1 MICFSFAALCGERA
15 RTLENTVCGEMVTRG
30 RLERRTIAGIDKE
43 GIMGQKVR
51 PTGFRV
57 GIMEDWRSRWYA
69 SKHEFAD
76 LLVEDFKIR
85 AFIKKK
91 YGFSGIP
98 KIEIERTRDAVTVL
112 LSTARPGVIIGRK
125 GAEVE
130 ILQKDLQE
138 LTGRRIEIKIVEVA
152 RPEIDAQL
160 ISEDIAEQLQKRSSF
175 RRTMKRAI
183 EQTMD
188 GGAKGVKIQLSGRLG
203 GTEMSRTE
211 ATAAGSVPLST
222 LRARIDYGFTE
233 AKTAQGHIG
242 IKVWVNQGDYLKME
256 AGDALDAQAGQV
268 PKKPKRP
275 RKR

>member
-1 MICFSFAALCGERA
+1 
-15 RTLENTVCGEMVTRG
+15 
-30 RLERRTIAGIDKE
+30 
-43 GIMGQKVR
+43 MGQKVR

-69 SKHEFAD
+69 SKHEFSD

-85 AFIKKK
+85 KFIKAK
-91 YGFSGIP
+91 YSYAGIP
-98 KIEIERTRDAVTVL
+98 KIEIERTRDAVTVF
-112 LSTARPGVIIGRK
+112 LSTARPGIIIGRK
-125 GAEVE
+125 GAEVDKLKDE
-130 ILQKDLQE
+130 LQG
-138 LTGRRIEIKIVEVA
+138 LTGRRIEVKIVEVN

-175 RRTMKRAI
+175 RRTIKRSL

-203 GTEMSRTE
+203 GSEMSRTE
-211 ATAAGSVPLST
+211 GANLGSIPLST
-222 LRARIDYGFTE
+222 LRARIDYGFAE

-242 IKVWVNQGDYLKME
+242 IKVWVNQGDYLKTE
-256 AGDALDAQAGQV
+256 GGTDAHDAQAGQV

>member
-1 MICFSFAALCGERA
+1 
-15 RTLENTVCGEMVTRG
+15 
-30 RLERRTIAGIDKE
+30 
-43 GIMGQKVR
+43 MGQKIR

-69 SKHEFAD
+69 SKHEFKD

-85 AFIKKK
+85 KFIKGK
-91 YGFSGIP
+91 YSYAGIP
-98 KIEIERTRDAVTVL
+98 KVEIERTRDAVKVIL
-112 LSTARPGVIIGRK
+112 FTARPGIIIGRK
-125 GAEVE
+125 GAEVDKLKDE
-130 ILQKDLQE
+130 LQG
-138 LTGRRIEIKIVEVA
+138 LTGRRIEVKIVEVN

-175 RRTMKRAI
+175 RRTMKRSL

-188 GGAKGVKIQLSGRLG
+188 GGAKGIKIQLSGRLG
-203 GTEMSRTE
+203 GSEMSRTE
-211 ATAAGSVPLST
+211 MANLGSIPLST
-222 LRARIDYGFTE
+222 LRARIDYGFSE

-242 IKVWVNQGDYLKME
+242 IKVWVNQGDYLKTE
-256 AGDALDAQAGQV
+256 GGTDAHDAQAGQV

>member
-1 MICFSFAALCGERA
+1 
-15 RTLENTVCGEMVTRG
+15 
-30 RLERRTIAGIDKE
+30 
-43 GIMGQKVR
+43 MGQKVR

-69 SKHEFAD
+69 TKHEFSD

-85 AFIKKK
+85 KFIKKK
-91 YGFSGIP
+91 YGYAGIP
-98 KIEIERTRDAVTVL
+98 KIEIERTRDAVTVIL
-112 LSTARPGVIIGRK
+112 HAARPGVIIGRK
-125 GAEVE
+125 GSEVE
-130 ILQKDLQE
+130 KLQE
-138 LTGRRIEIKIVEVA
+138 ELQGLTGRRIEIKIQEVA

-175 RRTMKRAI
+175 RRTIKRAL

-188 GGAKGVKIQLSGRLG
+188 GGAKGVKVLLAGRLG
-203 GTEMSRTE
+203 GSEMSRSE
-211 ATAAGSVPLST
+211 GSNLGSIPLST
-222 LRARIDYGFTE
+222 LRAKIDYGFAE

-242 IKVWVNQGDYLKME
+242 VKVWVNQGDYLKME
-256 AGDALDAQAGQV
+256 GSDASDAQAGQV

>member
-1 MICFSFAALCGERA
+1 
-15 RTLENTVCGEMVTRG
+15 
-30 RLERRTIAGIDKE
+30 
-43 GIMGQKVR
+43 MGQKVR

-69 SKHEFAD
+69 SKHEFSD

-85 AFIKKK
+85 KFIKNK
-91 YGFSGIP
+91 YGFAGIP

-112 LSTARPGVIIGRK
+112 LFTARPGVVIGRK

-130 ILQKDLQE
+130 KLQE
-138 LTGRRIEIKIVEVA
+138 ELQNLTGRRIEIKIVEVN

-175 RRTMKRAI
+175 RRTMKRAL

-188 GGAKGVKIQLSGRLG
+188 GGAKGVKVQLSGRLG
-203 GTEMSRTE
+203 GAEMSRTE
-211 ATAAGSVPLST
+211 AAAQGSVPLST
-222 LRARIDYGFTE
+222 LRAKVDYGFAE

-256 AGDALDAQAGQV
+256 AGDGADAQAGQV
-268 PKKPKRP
+268 SKKPKRP